1 MVRCEPHKEI
11 KLIIMKCSVRKIIV
25 VNDRNII
32 SRHVHYVYACVYA
45 NVYKQYIWVATRTS
59 SSSVTDPSRGG
70 EGVCCSILRMPCFYS
85 RQMYYFFLIEMI
97 YNIILLNKYF
107 DVTFFFMY
115 IEYKSYVTYHDV
127 TKIIQIETM

>member
-70 EGVCCSILRMPCFYS
+70 GGGMLLHPPNAM
-85 RQMYYFFLIEMI
+85 FLFQT
-97 YNIILLNKYF
+97 NVL
-107 DVTFFFMY
+107 FFFN
-115 IEYKSYVTYHDV
+115 
-127 TKIIQIETM
+127 